1 MRTITTLG
9 WWGDGLVV
17 EDAAGGP
24 TGEDGDPIGGLT
36 TGPWLWRLGTEVTE
50 TETGAITES
59 RVQDQ

>member
-36 TGPWLWRLGTEVTE
+36 TGPWLWRLGE
-50 TETGAITES
+50 TETGAITEGP
-59 RVQDQ
+59 